1 MDIELQPISD
11 ASIECKGDELDIHP
25 NPDTAE
31 LALQASNTADA
42 SEDWKLKH
50 QSMRGGIADPS
61 SEGTLRRRSG
71 YCVEWKP
78 NKISAYYEK
87 QCELLDGLQEV
98 DELLSRHDS
107 MQMDEPQPEKHVTL
121 AINLSNL
128 ANLSL
133 LASKVPLCVVTGS
146 LAIIASVLDSVLDL
160 CVGLLLWFTRR
171 AVKNENKYKYPIG
184 KARMQ
189 PLGIVVFAAIMG
201 TASLQ
206 IMTQGFT
213 DIFSPTKSEP
223 AIPPL
228 KNGIGF
234 KSLLLLIVM
243 IANIVLKGVLWLYCR
258 TFENEIVKARLS
270 TSSLDKK
277 RP

>member
-1 MDIELQPISD
+1 MQIE
-11 ASIECKGDELDIHP
+11 
-25 NPDTAE
+25 
-31 LALQASNTADA
+31 
-42 SEDWKLKH
+42 
-50 QSMRGGIADPS
+50 
-61 SEGTLRRRSG
+61 
-71 YCVEWKP
+71 
-78 NKISAYYEK
+78 
-87 QCELLDGLQEV
+87 
-98 DELLSRHDS
+98 
-107 MQMDEPQPEKHVTL
+107 EPQPERHVTL

-128 ANLSL
+128 SNLAL
-133 LASKVPLCVVTGS
+133 MASKIPLCVVTGS

-213 DIFSPTKSEP
+213 DIFSPAKSEP

-228 KNGIGF
+228 KNGISF
-234 KSLLLLIVM
+234 KSLFLLIVM
-243 IANIVLKGVLWLYCR
+243 VTNIVLKGALWLYCR
-258 TFENEIVKARLS
+258 TFQNEIVQVQNARRNTLI
-270 TSSLDKK
+270 SSSHQ
-277 RP
+277 RIP